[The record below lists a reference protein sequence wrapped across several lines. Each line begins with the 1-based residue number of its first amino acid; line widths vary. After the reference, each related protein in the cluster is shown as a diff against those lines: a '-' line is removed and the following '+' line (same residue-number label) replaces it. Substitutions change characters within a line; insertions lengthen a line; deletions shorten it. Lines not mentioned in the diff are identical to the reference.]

1 MWRPWGKSTARIH
14 HNRSS
19 SHSSSFSC
27 SSFKDIQNLC
37 LEESPQQPLPSP
49 RIPTVFHRVRLANS
63 LIRTWSTSL
72 QQPHKLPRS
81 FSQPI
86 TEPSPELQS
95 EPKSSPPKPKS
106 PQPEPKSEPLRNDTH
121 APPEATPIPSL
132 PPPIYFPGTEQ
143 RVVIYFTS
151 LRVVRSIFEDCK
163 STLAILRAFRVQ
175 LDERDV
181 SMDSSFLYE
190 LHRIMGRTGLTLP
203 RVFIDGKYIGGGE
216 DIRSMHEIGE
226 LKKLLESLPI
236 VDRTECHVCAGHRFV
251 LCNVCNGSRKV
262 YNDKAGFKVCIAC
275 NENGLLRCPSCFP
288 HDFDVNNEIKN

>member
-1 MWRPWGKSTARIH
+1 MWRPWGKSTARI

-37 LEESPQQPLPSP
+37 VEEPPQQPLPSP
-49 RIPTVFHRVRLANS
+49 RIPTVFHRVRLTNS
-63 LIRTWSTSL
+63 LVRTWSTNHN
-72 QQPHKLPRS
+72 QPHKLPRS
-81 FSQPI
+81 LSQPV
-86 TEPSPELQS
+86 TEPFSELQS
-95 EPKSSPPKPKS
+95 EPKTSPKPKS
-106 PQPEPKSEPLRNDTH
+106 PPPEPESEPLRNVTH
-121 APPEATPIPSL
+121 APPEPTPIPSL

-151 LRVVRSIFEDCK
+151 LRVVRPIFEDCK

-181 SMDSSFLYE
+181 SMDSSFLNE

-216 DIRSMHEIGE
+216 EIRSMHEVGE
-226 LKKLLESLPI
+226 LKKILECLPV

-262 YNDKAGFKVCIAC
+262 YNDKAGLKVCNAC

-288 HDFDVNNEIKN
+288 HDFNNEIKN